1 MDVGYASEKAVSC
14 CYHCSRPIP
23 LCHNRHLPKRLFCL
37 LCRGQFHS
45 ASRLLLLR
53 WRLFAVRSRKLF
65 QFWERFPSQSKSLH
79 CLSDGINRLN
89 FKNISEV
96 RQWIN
101 DLSSLI
107 TSQLASLPSDYS
119 MGWLTS
125 LLANHLEGRSVS
137 LSFSEIGTSISES
150 VGQLLKSFSR
160 WIHDLFNYS
169 SKGRLQTISKDRLHV
184 TLILLRF
191 STISRA
197 ANYNVLINRTNM
209 ILTRC
214 PDQGLWLWVLPMPRK
229 LK

>member
-1 MDVGYASEKAVSC
+1 MDVILASERAVSC

-45 ASRLLLLR
+45 ASTLLLLR
-53 WRLFAVRSRKLF
+53 WRLFAVRSGKLF

-89 FKNISEV
+89 FKQIFEV

-107 TSQLASLPSDYS
+107 TSQLASFTSGYS

-137 LSFSEIGTSISES
+137 LSLSQIGTSISES

-160 WIHDLFNYS
+160 WIHDLFIYS
-169 SKGRLQTISKDRLHV
+169 SKGSFRRLARIDYTLH
-184 TLILLRF
+184 LSCLDSQR
-191 STISRA
+191 
-197 ANYNVLINRTNM
+197 Y
-209 ILTRC
+209 
-214 PDQGLWLWVLPMPRK
+214 QHKKKRK
-229 LK
+229 FHKRNTM

>member
-1 MDVGYASEKAVSC
+1 MDVGYASEKAVTS

-45 ASRLLLLR
+45 ASTLLLLR
-53 WRLFAVRSRKLF
+53 WRLFAVRSGKLF

-89 FKNISEV
+89 FKQIFEV

-107 TSQLASLPSDYS
+107 TSQLASLPSGYS

-137 LSFSEIGTSISES
+137 LSLSQIGTSIVQSMN
-150 VGQLLKSFSR
+150 SR
-160 WIHDLFNYS
+160 LIHDLFIYS
-169 SKGRLQTISKDRLHV
+169 SKGSFRRLARIDYTLH
-184 TLILLRF
+184 LSCLDSQR
-191 STISRA
+191 
-197 ANYNVLINRTNM
+197 Y
-209 ILTRC
+209 
-214 PDQGLWLWVLPMPRK
+214 QHKKKRK
-229 LK
+229 FHKRNTM

>member
-1 MDVGYASEKAVSC
+1 MDVGYASEKAVTC

-45 ASRLLLLR
+45 ASTLLLLR

-89 FKNISEV
+89 FKQIFEV

-107 TSQLASLPSDYS
+107 TSQLASLLVGHL

-125 LLANHLEGRSVS
+125 QFANHLEGQSVS
-137 LSFSEIGTSISES
+137 LSFSQIGTSISES
-150 VGQLLKSFSR
+150 VGQLLHCSVNEFMTFS
-160 WIHDLFNYS
+160 
-169 SKGRLQTISKDRLHV
+169 LQFKRKASDDQQRSIIS
-184 TLILLRF
+184 
-191 STISRA
+191 
-197 ANYNVLINRTNM
+197 
-209 ILTRC
+209 
-214 PDQGLWLWVLPMPRK
+214 
-229 LK
+229 